1 MVTGRSRH
9 TNKSG
14 ATRLFYELEPYL
26 VADTPVWEVPV
37 NDGGYSALVVTVHG
51 AAVYLRH
58 VAETSVEKALDMGFL
73 VRDEKPS
80 TVPRVV
86 IPSRELVSFS
96 GLVMEKGE
104 MTEYLGHRLRKPVK
118 KDSQDIN
125 YSLDLQALGKDLKKF
140 RTSQGWTLSDTAMRL
155 GMSAR
160 HWYRMEQG
168 GSKYPS
174 AQTVLRLMK
183 VMGVQDYSKYLTRDT
198 EDAQER
204 DDAA

>member
-1 MVTGRSRH
+1 LLVTG
-9 TNKSG
+9 
-14 ATRLFYELEPYL
+14 
-26 VADTPVWEVPV
+26 
-37 NDGGYSALVVTVHG
+37 HG

-58 VAETSVEKALDMGFL
+58 VAESRVETAWDMGFL
-73 VRDEKPS
+73 TRDGEPS
-80 TVPRVV
+80 AVPGVV
-86 IPSRELVSFS
+86 LPSRELASFS

-104 MTEYLGHRLRKPVK
+104 MTECLGHRLRKPVK
-118 KDSQDIN
+118 TDSQDIN

-140 RTSQGWTLSDTAMRL
+140 RTSQGWTLSDAAMRL

-198 EDAQER
+198 DDAQDR